1 MHITGY
7 RGPSEASG
15 RARGARGFTLI
26 ELMLVVI
33 IIGALVAMVMPRLA
47 GRSEQAKVGAAKADI
62 STNIAT
68 GLKLYELDN
77 GRYPTESEGGLNALF
92 TKPAGATNWNG
103 PYLEK
108 KPLDPWGRE
117 YQYKSPGQHRSY
129 DYDLY
134 SLGRDGQPGNDDVT
148 NWE

>member
-1 MHITGY
+1 MKIDIK
-7 RGPSEASG
+7 
-15 RARGARGFTLI
+15 GFTLI

-62 STNIAT
+62 NVNIAT
-68 GLKLYELDN
+68 ALKLYELDN
-77 GRYPTESEGGLNALF
+77 GAYPTSGEGGLNALL
-92 TKPAGATNWNG
+92 TKPSGATNWNG

-108 KPLDPWGRE
+108 KPVDPWGRE
-117 YQYKSPGQHRSY
+117 YEYKSPGANRPY

-134 SLGRDGQPGNDDVT
+134 SYGRDGTPSNDDVN
-148 NWE
+148 NWDS

>member
-1 MHITGY
+1 M
-7 RGPSEASG
+7 ESG
-15 RARGARGFTLI
+15 KWKRGFTLI

-62 STNIAT
+62 SANIAT
-68 GLKLYELDN
+68 ALKLYELDN
-77 GRYPTESEGGLNALF
+77 GRYPTGSDGLSALLAKPGNAS
-92 TKPAGATNWNG
+92 NWNG

-108 KPLDPWGRE
+108 KPVDPWGRE
-117 YQYKSPGQHRSY
+117 YKYASPGSHRTY

-134 SLGRDGQPGNDDVT
+134 SLGPDGVESKDDVV